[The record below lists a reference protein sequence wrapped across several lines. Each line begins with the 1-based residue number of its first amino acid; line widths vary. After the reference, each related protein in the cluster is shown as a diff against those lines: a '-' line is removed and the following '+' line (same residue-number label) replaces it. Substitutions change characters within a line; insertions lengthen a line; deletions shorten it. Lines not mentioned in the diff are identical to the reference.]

1 MVEPLVE
8 FSLAEPLPLLNEWQR
23 MHWAARKRRQR
34 DIAWEV
40 RANVSTGLSPIERCL
55 IIIDRRSRPP
65 LPDLDGLAGSAKP
78 LLDCLVLP
86 SQRNPNG
93 LGVIVDDNPKC
104 VGMLL
109 VFPHVRTCG
118 QPGTRVRIFRDDQ
131 DSLDYLADQMRH
143 HVYFT
148 RGL

>member
-1 MVEPLVE
+1 MVEPLVA

-40 RANVSTGLSPIERCL
+40 RANVPTGLSPIERCL
-55 IIIDRRSRPP
+55 IIVVRRNCPP

-86 SQRNPNG
+86 SRRNPNG
-93 LGVIVDDNPKC
+93 LGIIVDDNPKC
-104 VGMLL
+104 LGMLL
-109 VFPHVRTCG
+109 MLPRVRQSG
-118 QPGTRVRIFRDDQ
+118 QMGTHVRIFRDDQ